1 MPTPL
6 RSVRVAE
13 DVWQAAKAAAE
24 ANGETVT
31 DVIVRALAAY
41 SAPTGDEMTDIS
53 SPAALA
59 QWRAEQWP
67 HLHRTTTK
75 RQPKVEARKVE
86 PQPSSASVYVI

>member
-6 RSVRVAE
+6 RSVRVAD

-31 DVIVRALAAY
+31 DVIVRALLAY

-59 QWRAEQWP
+59 QWRAAQWP
-67 HLHRTTTK
+67 ELFRTEKRKTT
-75 RQPKVEARKVE
+75 PKARPVAH
-86 PQPSSASVYVI
+86 PAQASSASV

>member
-31 DVIVRALAAY
+31 DVIVRALVAY
-41 SAPTGDEMTDIS
+41 SSPTGDDMTDIS

-59 QWRAEQWP
+59 QWRAERWP
-67 HLHRTTTK
+67 ELFRTEQRK
-75 RQPKVEARKVE
+75 AAPKARPVAR
-86 PQPSSASVYVI
+86 PAQASSASV

>member
-67 HLHRTTTK
+67 HLYPTTK
-75 RQPKVEARKVE
+75 RQPKAEARKVE